1 MPKQEFK
8 FLEAYRSMAPTT
20 NREVIEARQKSH
32 DKLFSLVNNGMERA
46 YDLCRFAFQLPYD
59 PAALVDWFEKTVK
72 EFDVQFSIALDKA
85 EAGRI
90 AALLLRDLIWRGTLH
105 YSLAVLA
112 VSYCGRRAPVG
123 GNELLTAARDA
134 IVEAGKERRV
144 VLADKKIAFPTGKDL
159 KAELDAIQAS
169 LAGPT
174 VKAGM
179 DAMAA
184 DLRDGAAKLA
194 TLSNDAFQS
203 LKNDAVRMAEEID
216 MLWWHIGDWSD
227 LLDKPRGS
235 VPELA
240 VAVVSGTE
248 LGGLVRQLPGPYG
261 AYGILRRTAGKAA
274 DQKAN
279 IKMVI
284 DAIDAA
290 DLKRMARTLPQSALT
305 LFPIHAAINFASER
319 GPGNWAQ
326 AFDQAVGDVQ
336 GFEVSIYELAIQTF
350 RERVLLDFGGLGQ

>member
-1 MPKQEFK
+1 V
-8 FLEAYRSMAPTT
+8 
-20 NREVIEARQKSH
+20 EVE
-32 DKLFSLVNNGMERA
+32 KLGVDPRGDGCGADGFS
-46 YDLCRFAFQLPYD
+46 
-59 PAALVDWFEKTVK
+59 
-72 EFDVQFSIALDKA
+72 
-85 EAGRI
+85 
-90 AALLLRDLIWRGTLH
+90 DLIWRGTAH
-105 YSLAVLA
+105 YSLTVLA

-123 GNELLTAARDA
+123 GSELLTAARDA
-134 IVEAGKERRV
+134 IVETGKERRV
-144 VLADKKIAFPTGKDL
+144 VLADKKIAFPAGKDL

-194 TLSNDAFQS
+194 TSSNDAFQS

-235 VPELA
+235 VPEQA

-261 AYGILRRTAGKAA
+261 AYGFCGGLPARQPTKKQILRWSSTRSTPPTSSAW
-274 DQKAN
+274 
-279 IKMVI
+279 
-284 DAIDAA
+284 
-290 DLKRMARTLPQSALT
+290 RARCPSRL
-305 LFPIHAAINFASER
+305 
-319 GPGNWAQ
+319 
-326 AFDQAVGDVQ
+326 
-336 GFEVSIYELAIQTF
+336 
-350 RERVLLDFGGLGQ
+350 